1 MDGMTTTTTT
11 TTATSPTI
19 RMRGKMWRGRTRFR
33 RGSGTRR
40 SYGGSTPSSAMA
52 KEGREECHDP
62 TDDDDPW
69 FEACVVFAQQGTNEV
84 EILLDVPTYRNW
96 S

>member
-1 MDGMTTTTTT
+1 
-11 TTATSPTI
+11 
-19 RMRGKMWRGRTRFR
+19 
-33 RGSGTRR
+33 
-40 SYGGSTPSSAMA
+40 MA
-52 KEGREECHDP
+52 KEGQEECHDP